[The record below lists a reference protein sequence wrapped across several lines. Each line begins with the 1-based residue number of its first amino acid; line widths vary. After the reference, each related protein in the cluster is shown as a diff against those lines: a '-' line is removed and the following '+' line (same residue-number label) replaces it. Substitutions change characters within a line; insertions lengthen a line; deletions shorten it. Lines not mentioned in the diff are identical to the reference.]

1 MRAMFAALALSVVA
15 ASGMGSSA
23 HACGMKPKAHIGCA
37 QHTESKAA
45 QANREAAE
53 IIAWANKQA
62 DELIGRAKQELQ
74 SAQTIKQ
81 NAIAE
86 ADGLKAHAAQEIA
99 DARALAQREIADAR
113 AETQRDI
120 ADDKAAADRDI
131 ANRKREAA
139 TSNAEATTLRRAAAE
154 LQEFLVVKTEE
165 QKKAQAAADERK
177 GEAERAKQDSLA
189 AIKDAND
196 RKRAAEEEI
205 KVTQDQRRK
214 HAQRF
219 IELLDQDPCGPAG
232 KKAPAPGT

>member
-1 MRAMFAALALSVVA
+1 MRAVLAALTLSIVA
-15 ASGMGSSA
+15 AAFISPA
-23 HACGMKPKAHIGCA
+23 AQACGMKPKARIGCA

-81 NAIAE
+81 TAITE

-99 DARALAQREIADAR
+99 DAK
-113 AETQRDI
+113 AEAQRDI
-120 ADDKAAADRDI
+120 ADAKAVADRDI
-131 ANRKREAA
+131 ANSKREAA
-139 TSNAEATTLRRAAAE
+139 TSTAEATTLRRAAAE

-165 QKKAQAAADERK
+165 QKKAQAAAIKREA
-177 GEAERAKQDSLA
+177 EAERAKQDA
-189 AIKDAND
+189 ATAIKLAND
-196 RKRAAEEEI
+196 REHAAEQEI
-205 KVTQDQRRK
+205 KLTQEQRRK

-219 IELLDQDPCGPAG
+219 IELLDHDPCGPGA
-232 KKAPAPGT
+232 KKAEAPGT